1 MLTIDETYD
10 NGVARARV
18 GDPIRLQ
25 LSENPTT
32 GYRWQM
38 QPDVTAGLRILADSF
53 EASVAGAGAGAGGVR
68 FWTIVAD
75 EPGKAVLR
83 LELKRS
89 WEKTS
94 TRTFS
99 VTIEAE
105 AG

>member
-10 NGVARARV
+10 NRVAQARV

-25 LSENPTT
+25 LSENSTT
-32 GYRWQM
+32 GYQWQM
-38 QPDVTAGLRILADSF
+38 QPDVPAGLRILTDSF
-53 EASVAGAGAGAGGVR
+53 ETSGAGAGAGGVR
-68 FWTIVAD
+68 FWTIVFD
-75 EPGKAVLR
+75 KPSKTVLR

-94 TRTFS
+94 ARTFS

>member
-1 MLTIDETYD
+1 MPTIDETYD
-10 NGVARARV
+10 NGVARIRV
-18 GDPIRLQ
+18 GAPTRLQ

-38 QPDVTAGLRILADSF
+38 RSDVPAGLRILADSF
-53 EASVAGAGAGAGGVR
+53 EASGAATGAGGVR
-68 FWTIVAD
+68 LWTIVAD
-75 EPGKAVLR
+75 KPGKAALR
-83 LELKRS
+83 LELKRG
-89 WEKTS
+89 WENTS

>member
-25 LSENPTT
+25 LSEDPTT

-53 EASVAGAGAGAGGVR
+53 EASGAGVGAGGVR

-75 EPGKAVLR
+75 KPGRAALR

>member
-1 MLTIDETYD
+1 MLTIDESYD

-18 GDPIRLQ
+18 GDSIRLQ

-38 QPDVTAGLRILADSF
+38 QPDVPPALRILADSW
-53 EASVAGAGAGAGGVR
+53 EASGAAAGAGGVR

-75 EPGKAVLR
+75 KPGKASLR

-99 VTIEAE
+99 VTLEAE